1 MKVLKFMKRLM
12 GGKRDDNSSTA
23 SRKAPATF
31 TPICVWVP
39 AGNLQDAET
48 CCCGGG
54 GKSCDMPDD
63 SGDAGVS
70 FVRIDWEE
78 LSTPAPSTPLA
89 VAYWN
94 TWGKRQDEEDS
105 HAP

>member
-1 MKVLKFMKRLM
+1 
-12 GGKRDDNSSTA
+12 
-23 SRKAPATF
+23 
-31 TPICVWVP
+31 
-39 AGNLQDAET
+39 
-48 CCCGGG
+48 
-54 GKSCDMPDD
+54 MPDD

-70 FVRIDWEE
+70 FVRIDWEK

-94 TWGKRQDEEDS
+94 TWGKRQYEEDS